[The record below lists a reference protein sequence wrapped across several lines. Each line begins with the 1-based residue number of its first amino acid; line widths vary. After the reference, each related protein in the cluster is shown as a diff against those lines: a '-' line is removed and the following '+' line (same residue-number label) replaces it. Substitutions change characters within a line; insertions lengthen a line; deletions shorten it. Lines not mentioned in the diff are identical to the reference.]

1 MSIGYI
7 YCFSNPSMPGLYK
20 VGMTDRTP
28 EERAKELYS
37 TGVPEPFV
45 IKFAIKVQDPKHAE
59 SIVHKALESFTVRPN
74 PKREYFRAS
83 IEQIKLVFDL
93 ININQIKEEK
103 EIVSDNESV
112 CTVISDLT
120 TEADETSVKTCEKSV
135 KTCEKSVD
143 NNSLYQKYLKI
154 GQRIGVSNKLDGTW
168 GEWDGTQII
177 YENKG
182 YTPSGFSKKL
192 TNTHNKI
199 FVMVDNKITSW
210 ATYKKYNK
218 SV

>member
-1 MSIGYI
+1 
-7 YCFSNPSMPGLYK
+7 MPGLYK

-45 IKFAIKVQDPKHAE
+45 IELAIKVQDPKHAE
-59 SIVHKALESFTVRPN
+59 STVHKALESFTVRPN

-83 IEQIKLVFDL
+83 IQQIKLVFDL
-93 ININQIKEEK
+93 ISINQIKEEK

-135 KTCEKSVD
+135 KTCENSID
-143 NNSLYQKYLKI
+143 NKSLYEKYLKI
-154 GQRIGVSNKLDGTW
+154 GQKIGVSHNIDGVW
-168 GEWDGTQII
+168 GEWDGTRIV
-177 YENKG
+177 YENER
-182 YTPSGFSKKL
+182 YTPSGFSRKF
-192 TNTHNKI
+192 TNTLNII
-199 FVMVDNKITSW
+199 FVMVDDKIISW
-210 ATYKKYNK
+210 SAFKKQCK

>member
-45 IKFAIKVQDPKHAE
+45 IELAIKVQDPKHAE
-59 SIVHKALESFTVRPN
+59 SVIHKALESFTIRPN

-83 IEQIKLVFDL
+83 IQQIKLVFDL
-93 ININQIKEEK
+93 ISINQIKEEK

-120 TEADETSVKTCEKSV
+120 TEADEKSV

-154 GQRIGVSNKLDGTW
+154 GQKIGVSNNLDGAW

-177 YENKG
+177 YENER

-199 FVMVDNKITSW
+199 FVIVDDKITSW